1 MATLSRATPWG
12 AFSELSFGAG
22 LQILMVVKLRLFL
35 VYHVCL
41 GAGCDLGQMFLSL
54 FFGLSTN
61 YYLALIIRTLWGFT
75 NGNLGVLKTYV
86 SETCSEDMQ
95 SLGFSIIV
103 TMGGIAKFGFSAPLP
118 LVWLVPVWVASLAMP
133 SLTSPV

>member
-1 MATLSRATPWG
+1 MAILSLATPWE
-12 AFSELSFGAG
+12 ACLELSFGDG
-22 LQILMVVKLRLFL
+22 LQIIMVVKLRLFL
-35 VYHVCL
+35 AYHVLLVDRCN
-41 GAGCDLGQMFLSL
+41 LGQMFLSL

-61 YYLALIIRTLWGFT
+61 YYVALVIRTLWGFT

-103 TMGGIAKFGFSAPLP
+103 TMGGIAKS
-118 LVWLVPVWVASLAMP
+118 V
-133 SLTSPV
+133 

>member
-1 MATLSRATPWG
+1 MATLSLLTPWE
-12 AFSELSFGAG
+12 ACSEPSSGGG
-22 LQILMVVKLRLFL
+22 LQIALVAKLRLFL
-35 VYHVCL
+35 ACHVCL
-41 GAGCDLGQMFLSL
+41 VAPCNLGQMFLSL

-61 YYLALIIRTLWGFT
+61 YYVALVIRTLWGFT

-103 TMGGIAKFGFSAPLP
+103 TMGGIAKS
-118 LVWLVPVWVASLAMP
+118 V
-133 SLTSPV
+133 